1 MKPTLTLVTSLLL
14 APLAALHA
22 AEPLSTFC
30 NPLPTPN
37 YPVGFLARSVTNGEP
52 DARQGWILGKPLPE
66 PIPLKIQF
74 PISPAPARGAGR
86 DRKKLN
92 QRYAPTINKCCFL
105 GAGLDRLGGAGNDG
119 GVVAEKQTAEG
130 RDTADENDVETG

>member
-1 MKPTLTLVTSLLL
+1 MKPTLTILTALLL
-14 APLAALHA
+14 APLAGLPA

-37 YPVGFLARSVTNGEP
+37 YPVGFLARSVTHGEP
-52 DARQGWILGKPLPE
+52 EARQGWILGKPLPD

-74 PISPAPARGAGR
+74 PIS
-86 DRKKLN
+86 
-92 QRYAPTINKCCFL
+92 
-105 GAGLDRLGGAGNDG
+105 RLVGAGNDC
-119 GVVAEKQTAEG
+119 GVVAEKQTAAG